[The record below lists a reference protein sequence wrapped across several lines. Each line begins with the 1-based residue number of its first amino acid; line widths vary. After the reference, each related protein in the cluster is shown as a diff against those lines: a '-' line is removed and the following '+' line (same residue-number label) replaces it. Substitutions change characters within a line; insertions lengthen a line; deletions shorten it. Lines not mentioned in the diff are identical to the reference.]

1 MAQSIEQHI
10 VKPLLR
16 GHTVLESKDDTLMTT
31 SFGQSHPQNP
41 ESIISDITTLVGFLS
56 GNMPPT
62 LLDSLTSALLPAMV
76 GDILAFLSLRNASS
90 IDDLPEFNTLVS
102 VVAHLESQIV
112 NSGWST
118 ETALSKWANGTS
130 IWFSN
135 RQSTVLAETRNMI
148 IRESSKLKPVLIS
161 RGVDICAKLTTLGPS
176 AVGKEDAPAME
187 VEHQKQALG
196 EGNDEDEDEPD
207 AWGFDVADEEVEEPA
222 DVNGGPVAESWEWN
236 EDNEDLNTSVADNP
250 DSFPYTVSSIPDSL
264 QEIIDR
270 ILNERTLLQSPR

>member
-1 MAQSIEQHI
+1 
-10 VKPLLR
+10 
-16 GHTVLESKDDTLMTT
+16 MTT